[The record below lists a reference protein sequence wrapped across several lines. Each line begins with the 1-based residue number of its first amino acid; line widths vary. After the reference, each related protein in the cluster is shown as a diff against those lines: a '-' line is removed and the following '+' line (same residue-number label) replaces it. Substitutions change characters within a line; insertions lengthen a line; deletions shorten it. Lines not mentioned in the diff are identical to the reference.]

1 MGEETQKIELRVPA
15 ALKRQA
21 ESAARQHGDG
31 DVSSWVRGLIRD
43 KVRELGIAETV
54 APPPPAPK
62 KPAARA
68 KKKESG
74 R

>member
-21 ESAARQHGDG
+21 ESAAREHGDG

-43 KVRELGIAETV
+43 KVRELGIAEV
-54 APPPPAPK
+54 PPPSAAPK

-68 KKKESG
+68 KKKENS